1 MIPVSKKYIISAA
14 SVCVGGLALLGLL
27 HSFVIGPKAVL
38 ANELENQIS
47 DKKAEYK
54 TVIEIANPS
63 AKEALERKFK
73 TVCDRFDSFV
83 IKHSEV
89 GSLALHIKQI
99 AGEVGVEGFSSKNK
113 TINSYE
119 KIGGCKEIEEGRI
132 LVNFKG
138 SFAQFAEFVNKLERN
153 KPVVFVDTFTVTHS
167 AKTESKHSFS
177 MVLIFFVKK
186 KQAVSMVEDNVI
198 AIICDS
204 SGG

>member
-27 HSFVIGPKAVL
+27 HSFVIGPRVVL
-38 ANELENQIS
+38 ADELENQIS

-54 TVIEIANPS
+54 TAAEVSNSS

-73 TVCDRFDSFV
+73 TVRDRFDSFV
-83 IKHSEV
+83 TKHGVV

-99 AGEVGVEGFSSKNK
+99 AGEIGVEDFSSKNK

-119 KIGGCKEIEEGRI
+119 KIGGCKEIEKGRI
-132 LVNFKG
+132 LVDFKG

-153 KPVVFVDTFTVTHS
+153 NPVVFVDTFTMKRAANS
-167 AKTESKHSFS
+167 ESKHSFS

-186 KQAVSMVEDNVI
+186 KQAVSMVADDMI
-198 AIICDS
+198 AIICDNL
-204 SGG
+204 G